1 MDISDYI
8 GSGNHKEFVATLEIR
23 SAKILFSDATGLNA
37 GAHAA
42 VEDDD
47 SVMDCLKECAHR
59 GSPEDG
65 VARNEDRM

>member
-1 MDISDYI
+1 MDVSDYVW
-8 GSGNHKEFVATLEIR
+8 SGDHEEFVAALEIR
-23 SAKILFSDATGLNA
+23 SAKVLFGDATGLNA
-37 GAHAA
+37 GTHAA

-65 VARNEDRM
+65 LARDEDRL